1 MGTLVSVMVPAYNAS
16 ATIISTLDSVA
27 AQTYRPIEL
36 IIINDGSTDDTGDL
50 IKAWIARNEDP
61 LLHVIYHVQRN
72 MGLAASRK
80 IGVDLSTGSILQFLD
95 ADDLLHPMKV
105 RIAENVLTE
114 GNVPVVVTQTKH
126 FWDEAQIEVDLT
138 APPNQANWPRLF
150 LPSACT
156 HLWTTAG
163 PAFKRE
169 IVLELGTAELDASSV
184 DEEIIFH
191 SRFKLNGCRVAYIP
205 LVLNFYRRGHD
216 GSMNKTLG
224 RVVEGRLLA
233 QEKLARLIRR
243 SKLGAVRCLWE
254 WCMLVKYCVH
264 TYASARCV
272 SEQHKS
278 TALASLKAISAA
290 APGMFSFVGTDFGLK
305 FVELITMAW
314 HSVRWIAR

>member
-216 GSMNKTLG
+216 GSMNKTSRARGRGAPAGSGEAGEAHPAKQTWCCPVPLG
-224 RVVEGRLLA
+224 MVHARQILRAHLCVGQMRLGAA
-233 QEKLARLIRR
+233 QEHGACLLKGNIGGRPGNVQLCWHRFRLE
-243 SKLGAVRCLWE
+243 VR
-254 WCMLVKYCVH
+254 
-264 TYASARCV
+264 
-272 SEQHKS
+272 
-278 TALASLKAISAA
+278 
-290 APGMFSFVGTDFGLK
+290 
-305 FVELITMAW
+305 
-314 HSVRWIAR
+314 